1 MAPHRLACPT
11 GGGRTDILRP
21 AKQSQYAE
29 DIVAQKTVVEL
40 VDDLDGGEADETVV
54 FALDGIDFTI
64 DLSADN
70 ANRLRDT
77 LAEYVGRARRTDS
90 RKGGRATLHSVDTK
104 LDTQAVREWARS
116 QGENVAERGRLSHD
130 LVIRFQAAHS

>member
-1 MAPHRLACPT
+1 M
-11 GGGRTDILRP
+11 
-21 AKQSQYAE
+21 
-29 DIVAQKTVVEL
+29 AQKTVVEL

-54 FALDGIDFTI
+54 FALDGVDFTI
-64 DLSADN
+64 DLSAEN

-90 RKGGRATLHSVDTK
+90 RKGGKATLHSVNTR

-116 QGENVAERGRLSHD
+116 RGEDVAERGRLSHD
-130 LVIRFQAAHS
+130 LVIRFQAAHEA